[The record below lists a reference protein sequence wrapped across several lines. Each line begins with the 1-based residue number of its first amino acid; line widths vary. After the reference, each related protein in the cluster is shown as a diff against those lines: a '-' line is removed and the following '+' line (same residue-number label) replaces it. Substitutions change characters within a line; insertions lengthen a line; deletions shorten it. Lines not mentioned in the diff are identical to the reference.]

1 MRKLKVYLDTSII
14 NFLKVE
20 DSPDYRRDTELF
32 FETIIATNKIDS
44 YISRVVFEEINNTAD
59 IVKRNELVDIFKKYP
74 TIKTLVAEDNNV
86 EDIEFLVKKYLDEE
100 IIPRKNIADAF
111 HIAYST
117 VFQMDILLSWN
128 FKHLANI
135 NKEQKILIVNK
146 QNGFYYPFRMT
157 NPLEVLHD
165 E

>member
-1 MRKLKVYLDTSII
+1 MKKLKVYLDTSII
-14 NFLKVE
+14 NFLIVD

-32 FETIIATNKIDS
+32 FETIIATNKLDS
-44 YISRVVFEEINNTAD
+44 YVSRVVFEEINNTENNE
-59 IVKRNELVDIFKKYP
+59 KRTKLLETFTKYP
-74 TIKTLVAEDNNV
+74 NIKTLIAEDNNV
-86 EDIEFLVKKYLDEE
+86 EDIESLVKSYLDNKV
-100 IIPRKNIADAF
+100 IPRKNIADAF

-135 NKEQKILIVNK
+135 NKEQKIIIVNK
-146 QNGFYYPFRMT
+146 LNGFNYPFRMT
-157 NPLEVLHD
+157 NPLEVLYY